1 MESWFG
7 EITKLDATKAYLAN
21 THGAPFP
28 GAAKDLAAFLP
39 NEIKKWEELSKLAKI
54 VPQ

>member
-1 MESWFG
+1 M
-7 EITKLDATKAYLAN
+7 DATREFLAN

-28 GAAKDLAAFLP
+28 GGAKELADFIP
-39 NEIKKWEELSKLAKI
+39 KEIKKWEELSRLAKI